1 MVKNTERK
9 SVIREKY
16 QKLRAEIS
24 STERKAAEGRIADR
38 LIESSLFRDAH
49 CIYIYVSFRDEA
61 DTRRIIGEAL
71 RQRKRVAAPRVR
83 GKHMMEFCFVRS
95 MADLRPGVFG
105 IPEPGPW
112 CPKAPHPGE
121 DVLVVMPGTAFDRA
135 GARIGYGGGF
145 YDAYLE
151 KDTGCTRAALAFSC
165 QIADELPADAHDVR
179 VRYIFTEKEMIT
191 CF

>member
-1 MVKNTERK
+1 MKNTERK
-9 SVIREKY
+9 SEIREKY
-16 QKLRAEIS
+16 LKFRAGIRAE
-24 STERKAAEGRIADR
+24 ERKNAEEKIADR
-38 LIESSLFRDAH
+38 VLESSLFRDSR

-71 RQRKRVAAPRVR
+71 RQKKRVAAPRVR
-83 GKHMMEFCFVRS
+83 GKHMMEFCFVKS

-121 DVLVVMPGTAFDRA
+121 DILMIMPGTAFDRS
-135 GARIGYGGGF
+135 GTRIGYGGGF
-145 YDAYLE
+145 YDAYLG
-151 KDTGCTRAALAFSC
+151 KDTRCTCAALAFSG
-165 QIADELPADAHDVR
+165 QIAEELPADEHDVR

>member
-1 MVKNTERK
+1 MPP
-9 SVIREKY
+9 S
-16 QKLRAEIS
+16 
-24 STERKAAEGRIADR
+24 ERKAAEGRIADR

-105 IPEPGPW
+105 IPEPDPGVRRR
-112 CPKAPHPGE
+112 PHPGE
-121 DVLVVMPGTAFDRA
+121 DVLVVMPGSRSTVPVQGSDTA
-135 GARIGYGGGF
+135 
-145 YDAYLE
+145 
-151 KDTGCTRAALAFSC
+151 
-165 QIADELPADAHDVR
+165 ADSMTLIWRKTPDVR
-179 VRYIFTEKEMIT
+179 VRRWPFPARSRMNCPRMPMTFVSAIYLQRRR
-191 CF
+191 

>member
-1 MVKNTERK
+1 MVKSTERK
-9 SVIREKY
+9 SEIREKY
-16 QKLRAEIS
+16 LKFRENIPAE
-24 STERKAAEGRIADR
+24 ERKKAEERIVAR
-38 LIESSLFRDAH
+38 LIESSLFRDSR

-61 DTRRIIGEAL
+61 DTRRIIVEAL
-71 RQRKRVAAPRVR
+71 RQKKRVAAPRVR
-83 GKHMMEFCFVRS
+83 GKHMMEFCFVKS

-121 DVLVVMPGTAFDRA
+121 DILMVMPGIAFDRT
-135 GARIGYGGGF
+135 GTRIGYGGGF

-151 KDTGCTRAALAFSC
+151 KDVKCTCAALAFSG
-165 QIADELPADAHDVR
+165 QITEELPADSHDVR
-179 VRYIFTEKEMIT
+179 VRYIFTDREMIT

>member
-1 MVKNTERK
+1 M
-9 SVIREKY
+9 
-16 QKLRAEIS
+16 
-24 STERKAAEGRIADR
+24 
-38 LIESSLFRDAH
+38 
-49 CIYIYVSFRDEA
+49 
-61 DTRRIIGEAL
+61 
-71 RQRKRVAAPRVR
+71 
-83 GKHMMEFCFVRS
+83 
-95 MADLRPGVFG
+95 
-105 IPEPGPW
+105 
-112 CPKAPHPGE
+112 
-121 DVLVVMPGTAFDRA
+121 VMPGTAFDRA